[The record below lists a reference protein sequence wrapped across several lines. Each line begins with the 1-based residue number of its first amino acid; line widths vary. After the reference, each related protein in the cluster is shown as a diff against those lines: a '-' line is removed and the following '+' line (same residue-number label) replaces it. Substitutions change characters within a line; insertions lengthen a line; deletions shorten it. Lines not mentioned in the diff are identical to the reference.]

1 MTKQPRPLQKGDK
14 IAIVAP
20 ARSVTPEMI
29 EPSIELLS
37 SWGLQPVVPESLFD
51 RQDQFAGSDTHRR
64 NLLQDVLDSSDISAI
79 LCAKGGY
86 GTVRIIDQLDF
97 SSFVQRPKWIIGFS
111 DITVL
116 HSHIHQH
123 FHIETLH
130 ATMPTNI
137 PSDATSVPYPS
148 TQSLKQIL
156 FGNGYE
162 YPVKQHT
169 LNQKGCAEAEVVG
182 GNLSILYSLMG
193 SSSQIDTRGKI
204 LFIEDLDEYLYHIDR
219 MMQGLKRCG
228 MLDDIAGLIVGAM
241 SDMHDNTVPFGSSAY
256 EIIRDCVGD
265 APYPILFDAPFG
277 HTATNNCALPL
288 GRRILLSVNNAHNLI
303 TIPPSCC

>member
-20 ARSVTPEMI
+20 ARSVIHEMI
-29 EPSIELLS
+29 NPTVELLS
-37 SWGLQPVVPESLFD
+37 SWGLCPIVPNELFAH
-51 RQDQFAGSDTHRR
+51 QNQFAGSDTQRR
-64 NLLQDVLDSSDISAI
+64 NLLQDALNSSDISAI

-97 SSFVQRPKWIIGFS
+97 SYFEQHPKWLIGFS

-116 HSHIHQH
+116 HSHIHQN

-148 TQSLKQIL
+148 IESLHEIL
-156 FGNGYE
+156 FGNGFE
-162 YPVKQHT
+162 YLVNQHP
-169 LNQKGCAEAEVVG
+169 LNHEGYAEAEVVG

-193 SSSQIDTRGKI
+193 SNSQIDTRGKI
-204 LFIEDLDEYLYHIDR
+204 LFIEDLDEYLYHI
-219 MMQGLKRCG
+219 
-228 MLDDIAGLIVGAM
+228 
-241 SDMHDNTVPFGSSAY
+241 SS
-256 EIIRDCVGD
+256 R
-265 APYPILFDAPFG
+265 
-277 HTATNNCALPL
+277 
-288 GRRILLSVNNAHNLI
+288 
-303 TIPPSCC
+303 